1 MGHRNSSAHIH
12 DALGICGDG
21 DGAARA
27 AAGASSL
34 KVAGAKVA
42 AAKSASGASRIE
54 TSAAKAVLILKILVS
69 RLKPRPPVGALKV
82 ATSKKVWTS
91 RAAAWL
97 LLTGIRFYQAVF
109 APAMPVGCKFYPSCS
124 HYAAEAITRHGAG
137 HGVWL
142 AAARLWRC
150 RPFTQGGFDP
160 VPDVVEDMA
169 EFLGSSV
176 RGNEAR
182 SEVRT

>member
-1 MGHRNSSAHIH
+1 MP
-12 DALGICGDG
+12 
-21 DGAARA
+21 
-27 AAGASSL
+27 
-34 KVAGAKVA
+34 

-54 TSAAKAVLILKILVS
+54 TSAAKAVLVPKILVS
-69 RLKPRPPVGALKV
+69 RLKPPVGALKV
-82 ATSKKVWTS
+82 ATSKKIWPS

-124 HYAAEAITRHGAG
+124 HYAAEAIARHGAG

-169 EFLGSSV
+169 DFLGNSV

-182 SEVRT
+182 SEVRL